1 MNKRELYEFK
11 SKCILM
17 VSVILILVSVVLT
30 SNSVISIENFELTT
44 INIKEMATA
53 SVALKTGEV
62 TDKKKK
68 LIEVTETEVAKEE
81 QQEAEVRN
89 LATTTRTWYLPTEY
103 GTITQYPSY
112 YHVAYDI
119 TSPRGSNEVIYPVA
133 AGVISSIYTD
143 NAGALIVTVRHNIDG
158 LIFTSQYVHLSRYA
172 DIYVGQEVTPF
183 TPLGW
188 MGTTGWSTGVH
199 LHLALMDC
207 NLFGGTDMCS
217 DLGGWINYQKI
228 RYQQGFTGLGNA
240 IDVPYQWYS
249 R

>member
-1 MNKRELYEFK
+1 MNKRELYNFK

-17 VSVILILVSVVLT
+17 TSIFILLISVVLT
-30 SNSVISIENFELTT
+30 SNSMISIENFELTT

-53 SVALKTGEV
+53 GVALKTGEV
-62 TDKKKK
+62 TSKKK
-68 LIEVTETEVAKEE
+68 LIEVTDTEKVNKEE
-81 QQEAEVRN
+81 EKVEVKN
-89 LATTTRTWYLPTEY
+89 LAVATKTWYLPTEY
-103 GTITQYPSY
+103 GTISQYPSY

-119 TSPRGSNEVIYPVA
+119 TSPRGSDEIVYPVA
-133 AGVISSIYTD
+133 DGVISNIYTD
-143 NAGALIVTVRHNIDG
+143 NAGALIVTVNHNING
-158 LIFTSQYVHLSRYA
+158 AIYSSQYVHLSRYA
-172 DIYVGQEVTPF
+172 DIYIGQPVTPY

-199 LHLALMDC
+199 LHLTVMDC
-207 NLFGGTDMCS
+207 NIFGGTDMCS

-228 RYQQGFTGLGNA
+228 RYSQGFTGLGNL

>member
-17 VSVILILVSVVLT
+17 TSVILILVSVVLS
-30 SNSVISIENFELTT
+30 SNSMISIENFELTT

-62 TDKKKK
+62 TSKKK
-68 LIEVTETEVAKEE
+68 LIEVTDTEETKKEKEE
-81 QQEAEVRN
+81 QVEVKN
-89 LATTTRTWYLPTEY
+89 LSNSRTWYLPTEY
-103 GTITQYPSY
+103 GIITQYPSY

-119 TSPRGSNEVIYPVA
+119 TSPRGSNEIVYPVA
-133 AGVISSIYTD
+133 DGVISNIYTD
-143 NAGALIVTVRHNIDG
+143 NAGALIVTVNHNING
-158 LIFTSQYVHLSRYA
+158 AFYSSQYVHLSRYA
-172 DIYVGQEVTPF
+172 DIYIGQPVTPY

-199 LHLALMDC
+199 LHLTVMDC
-207 NLFGGTDMCS
+207 NIFGGTDMCS
-217 DLGGWINYQKI
+217 NLGGWINYQQI
-228 RYQQGFTGLGNA
+228 RYTQGFTGLGNL
-240 IDVPYQWYS
+240 IEVPYQWYS